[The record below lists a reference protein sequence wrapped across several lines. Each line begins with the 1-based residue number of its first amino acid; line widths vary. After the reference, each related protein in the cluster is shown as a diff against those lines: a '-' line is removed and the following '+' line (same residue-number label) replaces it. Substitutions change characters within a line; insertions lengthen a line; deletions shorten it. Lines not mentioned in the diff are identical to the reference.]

1 MTRPGRATRT
11 NGAAPAGDTGTR
23 ERRRHDVVVDERV
36 PEEGRGVV
44 RARVQRAHPLD
55 RYLGRGEIDRGQH
68 GAGMALAHLA
78 ERACFGA
85 RVTQRYEPRVASAP
99 GAGWRETTPGGS
111 ALSAR
116 AELRRRLAAAGPVAA
131 DVLWHVCVVGEPAG
145 SWGGQSARRA
155 GDGLVLLRA
164 ALETLAEIDRPPD
177 RAARP
182 RAWQAALAA

>member
-1 MTRPGRATRT
+1 MTRPGRAARV
-11 NGAAPAGDTGTR
+11 AARSPAGDTGTA
-23 ERRRHDVVVDERV
+23 ERRRHDAVVDERV

-55 RYLGRGEIDRGQH
+55 RYLGRGEIDQRQH
-68 GAGMALAHLA
+68 DAGMALAYLA

-85 RVTQRYEPRVASAP
+85 RVTQRYAPRIASTS
-99 GAGWRETTPGGS
+99 GAGWRETTPGGA

-116 AELRRRLAAAGPVAA
+116 AELRRRLALVGPIGA
-131 DVLWHVCVVGEPAG
+131 DILWHVCVVGDAAG
-145 SWGGQSARRA
+145 SWGGQTVRRA
-155 GDGLVLLRA
+155 GDGMVLLRA
-164 ALETLAEIDRPPD
+164 ALETIAEIDRPPD